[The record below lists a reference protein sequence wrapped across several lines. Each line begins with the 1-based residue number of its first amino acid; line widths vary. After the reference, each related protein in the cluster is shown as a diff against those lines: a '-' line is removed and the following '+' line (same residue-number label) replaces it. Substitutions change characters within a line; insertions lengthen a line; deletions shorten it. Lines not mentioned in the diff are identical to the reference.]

1 MVKGVTPSTQQELCC
16 SHSAFKTCVIH
27 ETRSCPAQPAAQM
40 TARDFARAM
49 LDKSLGFLLKQCQDY
64 V

>member
-1 MVKGVTPSTQQELCC
+1 MALLSLTCFTKYLLS
-16 SHSAFKTCVIH
+16 SHGAFKSCVIH
-27 ETRSCPAQPAAQM
+27 ETGSCSAGDGMSAQG
-40 TARDFARAM
+40 FARAM